1 MRTTHFILAAAA
13 LLSAGAAAASERVS
27 DLDYLKASRCK
38 GLASAQI
45 GGLDSAALDA
55 FIKEQGKARSD
66 YVIQKGKD
74 EAARA
79 QREGKKWEDER
90 KAKLVAEAD
99 GPCQAYK
106 AA

>member
-1 MRTTHFILAAAA
+1 MRPTQIILAAAA
-13 LLSAGAAAASERVS
+13 LMSAGGAVAAERVS

-38 GLASAQI
+38 GLAAAQV
-45 GGLDSAALDA
+45 GSLDGAAIDGFL
-55 FIKEQGKARSD
+55 KEQGKVRSS

-74 EAARA
+74 EASRA
-79 QREGKKWEDER
+79 QREGQKWQDER